1 MDFIIDFLSD
11 YHQWNYH
18 HVMVVSLSA
27 VCGIVIVI
35 LTALAIYFYNLVRR
49 ERFKNR
55 VMRSAAKKASI
66 RVPTDVIEMEEA
78 DVNDVS
84 EFPSCGCA
92 KPSKKAQ
99 KPKKQHRRDEKKRK
113 SAD

>member
-1 MDFIIDFLSD
+1 MGFIIYFLSD
-11 YHQWNYH
+11 YHQWSYH
-18 HVMVVSLSA
+18 HMMVVSLSA

-99 KPKKQHRRDEKKRK
+99 KPKKTAPAR
-113 SAD
+113 